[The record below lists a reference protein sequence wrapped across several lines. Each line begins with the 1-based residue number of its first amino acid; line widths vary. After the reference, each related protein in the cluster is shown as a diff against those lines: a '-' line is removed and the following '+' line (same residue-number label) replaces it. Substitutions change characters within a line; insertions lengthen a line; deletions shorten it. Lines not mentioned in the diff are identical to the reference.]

1 MQNAV
6 CYYKKRL
13 DLLLRGQTD
22 IIYLQFNIKAFK
34 FGFPPNKLRTKST
47 TEVHRKIKTM
57 RVGNGAQINERK
69 LTLL

>member
-1 MQNAV
+1 MLVQV
-6 CYYKKRL
+6 
-13 DLLLRGQTD
+13 
-22 IIYLQFNIKAFK
+22 NIKAFK

-47 TEVHRKIKTM
+47 TEVPRKIKTM